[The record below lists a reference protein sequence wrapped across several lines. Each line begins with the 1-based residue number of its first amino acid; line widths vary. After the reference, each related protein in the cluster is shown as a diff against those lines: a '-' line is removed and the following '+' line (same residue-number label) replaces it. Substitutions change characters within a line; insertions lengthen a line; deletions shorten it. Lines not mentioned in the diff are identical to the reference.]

1 MVNFPF
7 FRLPFNNYYKYYN
20 PYIARNNSYNNNC
33 SNNNIINNNASTL
46 DNNDY
51 KCKGTTNN
59 LKNDETVDLGSNF
72 RGKFEKHEKSSRYK
86 SFGPIS
92 FKNPFLDS
100 GFDLE
105 EPVLQVL
112 GLNLYLD
119 DIIIIGLLFFLY
131 EEGVKDD
138 MLFLSL
144 ILLLLS

>member
-7 FRLPFNNYYKYYN
+7 FRLPYNNYYRYYN
-20 PYIARNNSYNNNC
+20 PYIARNNA
-33 SNNNIINNNASTL
+33 SNNNYINNSNNVN
-46 DNNDY
+46 DNNYD
-51 KCKGTTNN
+51 KSKSNVDN
-59 LKNDETVDLGSNF
+59 VKIEETVSLEPQF
-72 RGKFEKHEKSSRYK
+72 RGKLEKNKKTSRYK

-92 FKNPFLDS
+92 FKNPFSDLD
-100 GFDLE
+100 FDPE
-105 EPVLQVL
+105 EPVLQIL

-119 DIIIIGLLFFLY
+119 DIIIIGLLFLLY

>member
-7 FRLPFNNYYKYYN
+7 FKLPYNNYYRYYN
-20 PYIARNNSYNNNC
+20 PYIARNNTSNNNYNNN
-33 SNNNIINNNASTL
+33 NANTN

-51 KCKGTTNN
+51 KAKGTIDSI
-59 LKNDETVDLGSNF
+59 KVDETVNGEPQF
-72 RGKFEKHEKSSRYK
+72 RGKLEKSEKSSRYK
-86 SFGPIS
+86 TFGPIS
-92 FKNPFLDS
+92 FKNPFSDLD
-100 GFDLE
+100 FDPE
-105 EPVLQVL
+105 EPVLQIL